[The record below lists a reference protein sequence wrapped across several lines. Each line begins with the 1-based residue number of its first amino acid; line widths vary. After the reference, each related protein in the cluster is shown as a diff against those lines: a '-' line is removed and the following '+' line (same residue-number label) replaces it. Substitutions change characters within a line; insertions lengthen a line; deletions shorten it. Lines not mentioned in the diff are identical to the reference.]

1 MTKRIKGA
9 GKHGRPTYNQSAKI
23 IAKFGGEAAF
33 AKAIGI
39 SRITA
44 YRHQYSKPYGTDGL
58 IPSPLISKIEKAAR
72 LHGVLLTPADWLPEK
87 INYEEQEDS

>member
-23 IAKFGGEAAF
+23 IAKFGGEAAL
-33 AKAIGI
+33 AQAIGI

-44 YRHQYSKPYGTDGL
+44 YRWGYASPYGTNGI
-58 IPSPLISKIEKAAR
+58 IPGPMVDRIEKAAR

-87 INYEEQEDS
+87 INYEEREVV